1 MLTLVQART
10 LSISG
15 AALPTYSTGGLPVFV
30 PVRLLGSEAVGR
42 LEACRYLV
50 TLRTD
55 HAFALSPSVTASRA
69 RRTGTGSVRS

>member
-1 MLTLVQART
+1 MLTLAQARK

-30 PVRLLGSEAVGR
+30 PVRLLGSKAVGR

-55 HAFALSPSVTASRA
+55 DALAFSPSVTANLDLDKIS
-69 RRTGTGSVRS
+69 SVPR